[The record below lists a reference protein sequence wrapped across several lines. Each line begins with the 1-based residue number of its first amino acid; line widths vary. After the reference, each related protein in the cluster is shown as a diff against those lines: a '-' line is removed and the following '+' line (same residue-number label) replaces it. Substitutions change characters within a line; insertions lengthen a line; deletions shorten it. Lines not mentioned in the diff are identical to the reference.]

1 MKKTYLKHGFEVIFS
16 LSLMAILALPAIVFA
31 QNQKD
36 LEITIQNGDT
46 TVNGKKI
53 KELTLDEREAALN
66 DINKLNGSLGDGSHR
81 NRFYFRQ
88 GPGDRHREIIT
99 EGETMGFRDSSGHA
113 LHIRKRFDGDV
124 TNGPHE
130 RSLED
135 HVILTPPP
143 PAGGWETGRR
153 FGRRN
158 VQSFNYTTT
167 GTDGIATHVSFHV
180 SDVND
185 NDDETAKTDKGTVQV
200 TDLALVPQFSTG
212 KTLLMFTLPGKG
224 IAEVSLTDSDAKQ
237 LWSEKATS
245 ASFKTA
251 FVFPFN
257 GIYFLHIKQGGKT
270 LTKRIIK
277 D

>member
-1 MKKTYLKHGFEVIFS
+1 MKKHYLKHGFEVIFS

-53 KELTLDEREAALN
+53 KDLSSDERQAALN
-66 DINKLNGSLGDGSHR
+66 DINRLKGGFDDDSHQ

-88 GPGDRHREIIT
+88 GPGSRRREIIT
-99 EGETMGFRDSSGHA
+99 ESQTMGLRDSAGRQ
-113 LHIRKRFDGDV
+113 LHIRKRFNGDMS
-124 TNGPHE
+124 NGPRE
-130 RSLED
+130 RIIED
-135 HVILTPPP
+135 HVVLTPPP
-143 PAGGWETGRR
+143 PADGWEAGRR

-158 VQSFNYTTT
+158 VQSFNYSTT
-167 GTDGIATHVSFHV
+167 GADGIPTHVSFHV
-180 SDVND
+180 SDVSD
-185 NDDETAKTDKGTVQV
+185 EETAKTEKGALEV

-212 KTLLMFTLPGKG
+212 KTLLMFTLAGKG
-224 IAEVSLTDSDAKQ
+224 IAEVSLTDSEDKQ

-245 ASFKTA
+245 SNFRTA

-270 LTKRIIK
+270 LTKRIVK